1 MRNIFPIKP
10 KHEGRPISGR
20 WVDPEIE
27 NQVSFEQALLLMQE
41 TFPELDSL
49 YAARLLTQAFDQTTL
64 SYLHIATTLNDV
76 AADFRELMWDWG
88 RGSDRRIY
96 GVLVSYS
103 KDDAPLMMRWRKTGG
118 IREVKRAIFIP
129 LNHKQIFEGA
139 DNG

>member
-1 MRNIFPIKP
+1 MRNIIPIKP
-10 KHEGRPISGR
+10 KHDRKPISGR

-49 YAARLLTQAFDQTTL
+49 YAARLLTQAFDQTTF

-88 RGSDRRIY
+88 RGSDRQN
-96 GVLVSYS
+96 VCF
-103 KDDAPLMMRWRKTGG
+103 P
-118 IREVKRAIFIP
+118 
-129 LNHKQIFEGA
+129 
-139 DNG
+139 

>member
-1 MRNIFPIKP
+1 
-10 KHEGRPISGR
+10 
-20 WVDPEIE
+20 
-27 NQVSFEQALLLMQE
+27 MQE

-96 GVLVSYS
+96 GVLVSYP